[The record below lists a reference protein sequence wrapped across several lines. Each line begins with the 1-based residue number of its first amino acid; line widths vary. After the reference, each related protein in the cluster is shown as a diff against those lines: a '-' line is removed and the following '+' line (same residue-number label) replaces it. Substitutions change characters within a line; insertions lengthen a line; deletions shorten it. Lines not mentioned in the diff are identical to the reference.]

1 MNERNVYLIGF
12 MGAGKSTVAPKLA
25 DKMNRGWGD
34 TDDLVEDKKGMS
46 IPEIFEYY
54 GEDRFREIETDV
66 IRKISKEKGKIV
78 AVGGGAP
85 MREENW
91 KAMKS
96 TGEIVYLEVSPK
108 EIMERVGNNGARPL
122 LADLKHEEKRSK
134 VRRMLKK
141 RHPRYS
147 KADHIILCDGV
158 GTEAVAGEVFL
169 KLEGRDGKG

>member
-1 MNERNVYLIGF
+1 MSESNVYLIGF

-25 DKMNRGWGD
+25 DKMDREWID

-66 IRKISKEKGKIV
+66 IRAISKKEGKIV

-91 KAMKS
+91 EAMQS
-96 TGEIVYLEVSPK
+96 SGQIVYLEVSPK
-108 EIMERVGNNGARPL
+108 EIMERVGNDGARPL
-122 LADLKHEEKRSK
+122 LADLKYEDKKRK
-134 VRRMLKK
+134 VKRMLKN

-147 KADHIILCDGV
+147 KADHIILCDGT
-158 GTEAVAGEVFL
+158 GTESVVGELVP
-169 KLEGRDGKG
+169 KLDGHDGNG

>member
-1 MNERNVYLIGF
+1 MNEGNVYLIGF

-25 DKMNRGWGD
+25 AKLDKEWID
-34 TDDLVEDKKGMS
+34 TDDRVEDRKGMS

-66 IRKISKEKGKIV
+66 IREISKKEGIVV

-85 MREENW
+85 MRGENW
-91 KAMKS
+91 KAMQS
-96 TGEIVYLEVSPK
+96 SGEIVYLEVSPK
-108 EIMERVGNNGARPL
+108 EIMERVGNDGTRPL
-122 LADLKHEEKRSK
+122 LADLKQEEKKDK
-134 VRRMLKK
+134 VRRMLKE

-169 KLEGRDGKG
+169 KLDGHDEKG